1 MPRIDLGKFEI
12 KEEQELAKPSEFLK
26 VWSNMICST
35 EEQLNALE
43 SPNGNFLN
51 ETNGAQEVQKL
62 KKGIER
68 LKAYQEVLKKA
79 VEKKDDWTPIT
90 HLKIEYT
97 GCSVAEKNKYI
108 ELLLEFLQEMIPA
121 INANE
126 NSDVSVNS
134 IVYSDKSLLKNSITE
149 IEVLYVAPQDKID
162 VLSNLW
168 KQYLK
173 TVQVRFGYLLEY

>member
-1 MPRIDLGKFEI
+1 MPRIDLENFEI

-51 ETNGAQEVQKL
+51 ETNGNQEVKKL
-62 KKGIER
+62 KQGIER

-79 VEKKDDWTPIT
+79 VEKKDNWTPVT
-90 HLKIEYT
+90 HLKIEYS
-97 GCSVAEKNKYI
+97 GQSNDEKNKYI
-108 ELLLEFLQEMIPA
+108 ELLLEFLQEMVPA
-121 INANE
+121 INANKD
-126 NSDVSVNS
+126 SDVSVES
-134 IVYSDKSLLKNSITE
+134 VVYSDKSLIKNSITE
-149 IEVLYVAPQDKID
+149 IEVLYVAPQDKTD

-168 KQYLK
+168 KQYLR
-173 TVQVRFGYLLEY
+173 TLQARFEYLLEY